1 MVEGQVKEQRLA
13 RDGLESRREV
23 HEVGLL
29 GDEGRVQA
37 EGLKPFNQRLEG
49 RSEHQ
54 PEGHG
59 GYLKPKLGPLQEQ
72 QVLLILSHLS
82 SPVSFISYR
91 HRVTWRDLS
100 PLP

>member
-13 RDGLESRREV
+13 RDGLESRWEV

-49 RSEHQ
+49 RSERQ
-54 PEGHG
+54 PEGHS
-59 GYLKPKLGPLQEQ
+59 GYLEPNLGPCK
-72 QVLLILSHLS
+72 S
-82 SPVSFISYR
+82 SKCS
-91 HRVTWRDLS
+91 
-100 PLP
+100 